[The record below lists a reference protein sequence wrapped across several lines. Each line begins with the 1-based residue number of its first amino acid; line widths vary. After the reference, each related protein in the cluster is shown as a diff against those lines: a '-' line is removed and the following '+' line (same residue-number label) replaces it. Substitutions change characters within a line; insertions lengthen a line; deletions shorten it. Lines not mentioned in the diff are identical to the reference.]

1 MAVIKRSVSVLR
13 DVMNRVAVLK
23 PKRSVSQILDL
34 LMQEPI
40 TKDLE
45 LVEIEHNIQCFCGD
59 QNHIRYNLVILTSL
73 PVFFKTGE
81 CENRTKRGAVDLQDD
96 TVDDQDAIP
105 AFNPTVTRVNVTLT
119 WPTASGRTKENVTQF
134 CENKL
139 RYSKAGAAC
148 GEVEGVDVDG
158 LVQQCITDIQ
168 VLSYI
173 CIMYSLSL

>member
-1 MAVIKRSVSVLR
+1 
-13 DVMNRVAVLK
+13 
-23 PKRSVSQILDL
+23 
-34 LMQEPI
+34 MQEHI
-40 TKDLE
+40 TKDPA
-45 LVEIEHNIQCFCGD
+45 LVEIHNTHNNYITNQYRRPMD
-59 QNHIRYNLVILTSL
+59 PQNKKDKNHNSHKLVILTNL
-73 PVFFKTGE
+73 PVSFKTGE
-81 CENRTKRGAVDLQDD
+81 CAKRPKRAVDLQDD

-168 VLSYI
+168 VLSF
-173 CIMYSLSL
+173 MYHV